1 MVSPS
6 NKGRRLNARQR
17 KIRLLAGLFIGML
30 LIFTLLGNTL
40 QGLTLPK
47 VLTAEASPG
56 ELVHSFQG
64 TAVLQYGAERD
75 LANPE
80 GWKAAKVLVREGD
93 RVRKGDTLIEYDVGE
108 AQQQLAD
115 MKASLEKLKLSL
127 GGLEVAYK
135 QAAQDGDEAAKQN
148 AKAAIENANIDIS
161 MQGQH
166 LAALQQSVEENRRLN
181 APFDGTIIG
190 ISAEEGLTS
199 AGGPDIRMSNASRGF
214 RLELQIPGDVA
225 ELLRIGDELDVLL
238 PDQDNRSVTGKVSG
252 LRAGTGGGASGDG
265 ASGTDGYAAP
275 AQLLTVSL
283 QGDDLRSGEKA
294 RITLAKSGNPGTL
307 LIPNAAVREDDAGAF
322 VYTVESREGPLG
334 NAYFA
339 VRTGIV
345 VAGSNGHTTS
355 VSGGLFDGQQVI
367 VDSTDPIIEGVRV
380 RY

>member
-1 MVSPS
+1 MDSPS
-6 NKGRRLNARQR
+6 NEERRLNARQR
-17 KIRLLAGLFIGML
+17 KIRLLAGLFIGVL

-64 TAVLQYGAERD
+64 TAALQYGAERD
-75 LANPE
+75 LANPA

-93 RVRKGDTLIEYDVGE
+93 RVRKGDTLIEYDAGE

-127 GGLEVAYK
+127 GGLEAAYK

-148 AKAAIENANIDIS
+148 AKAAIETANIDIS

-166 LAALQQSVEENRRLN
+166 LAALQQSLEENRRLN
-181 APFDGTIIG
+181 APFDGTIIE

-199 AGGPDIRMSNASRGF
+199 AGGSDIRMSNASRGF

-294 RITLAKSGNPGTL
+294 RITLAKSGKPGTL